1 MKSIYDSRQRLK
13 FVFIFTA
20 ILIAIASLVVS
31 DMLIKDLAQEER
43 QKMEVW
49 AEATRLTA
57 SKNTAVD
64 LSLVLKIL
72 EGNTTIPV
80 VLCNDKDSI
89 MFVKNINFPENNDVE
104 EFKKA
109 KVKELKSKN
118 TIVIDMEDGTFQ
130 YVYYDDSIIL
140 KRLLIYPYAQLTV
153 VFVFIVIAFLALAS
167 TKKAEQN
174 KVWVGLSKETAH
186 QLGTP
191 ISSLIAWVE
200 YLRTKDIDPSLLNE
214 MEKDVKRLET
224 IAERFSKIGSNP
236 DPVPV
241 DINNS
246 IRSALSYM
254 STRISAK
261 VMFYTHLTDEP
272 VPVLMNDSLF
282 AWVIENLT
290 KNAVDAMEGQ
300 GEITFQ
306 VEERDKVVRID
317 VTDTG
322 KGIAKSKFKTVFNP
336 GYTTK
341 KRGWG
346 LGLSLVKRIIE
357 SYHGGKIFVKNSEV
371 GKGTTFRIELRKYKG

>member
-153 VFVFIVIAFLALAS
+153 VFVFIVIAFLALTS

-261 VMFYTHLTDEP
+261 VKIYTHLTDGP

>member
-1 MKSIYDSRQRLK
+1 MKNIYDSRQRLK
-13 FVFIFTA
+13 YVFIFTA

-31 DMLIKDLAQEER
+31 DILIRDLAQEER

-57 SKNTAVD
+57 SKDAAVD
-64 LSLVLKIL
+64 MSLVLKIL
-72 EGNTTIPV
+72 QGNTTIPV
-80 VLCNDKDSI
+80 VLCNDRDSI
-89 MFVKNINFPENNDVE
+89 MFLKNIDLPENGVE
-104 EFKKA
+104 EFEKA
-109 KVKELKSKN
+109 KVQELKSKN
-118 TIVIDMEDGTFQ
+118 AIVIDMEDGTYQ

-153 VFVFIVIAFLALAS
+153 VFVFILIAFLALAS

-200 YLRTKDIDPSLLNE
+200 YLRTRDLDASLLTE
-214 MEKDVKRLET
+214 MEKDVKRLEM

-241 DINNS
+241 DLNQS
-246 IRSALSYM
+246 IRSALGYM
-254 STRISAK
+254 NTRISSK
-261 VMFYTHLTDEP
+261 VRIYMHLPDEP
-272 VPVLMNDSLF
+272 VLVLMNDSLF

-300 GEITFQ
+300 GEISVQ
-306 VEERDKVVRID
+306 LEERDKIVRID
-317 VTDTG
+317 ISDTG

-357 SYHGGKIFVKNSEV
+357 SYHGGKIFVKNSEI
-371 GKGTTFRIELRKYKG
+371 GKGTTFRIELRKYAG

>member
-1 MKSIYDSRQRLK
+1 MSSIYDSRQRLK
-13 FVFIFTA
+13 YLF
-20 ILIAIASLVVS
+20 ILIATLIAIVSVFVS
-31 DMLIKDLAQEER
+31 DKLVKSLAQEER
-43 QKMEVW
+43 QKVEIW
-49 AEATRLTA
+49 AEAQRMIATETNGSNMALI
-57 SKNTAVD
+57 
-64 LSLVLKIL
+64 LKIL
-72 EGNTTIPV
+72 ESNTTIPV
-80 VLCNDKDSI
+80 LWCNEKDSVI
-89 MFVKNINFPENNDVE
+89 AEKNIDLPEKDSDLFLKN
-104 EFKKA
+104 
-109 KVKELKSKN
+109 KVRELKSKN
-118 TIVIDMEDGTFQ
+118 PPILIDMQDGTFQ
-130 YVYYDDSIIL
+130 YLYYDDSIIL

-153 VFVFIVIAFLALAS
+153 VFIFILIAFLALAS

-200 YLRTKDIDPSLLNE
+200 YLRTKEIDPSLLSE
-214 MEKDVKRLET
+214 MEKDVKRLEM

-236 DPVPV
+236 DPTPV
-241 DINNS
+241 NISNS
-246 IRSALSYM
+246 IRTALNYM
-254 STRISAK
+254 ETRISAK
-261 VMFYTHLTDEP
+261 VKIYTHLPDNP
-272 VPVLMNDSLF
+272 VLVLMNDSLF

-306 VEERDKVVRID
+306 VEERDKTVRID
-317 VTDTG
+317 ITDSG
-322 KGIAKSKFKTVFNP
+322 KGIPKSKYKTVFNP

-371 GKGTTFRIELRKYKG
+371 GKGTTFRIELRKYRG